1 MRQIHLKCPYCLK
14 EGYMPLDRV
23 KRFVNLNRVEE
34 PVSLPCGACAAM
46 RASQPGQGHQKGRLW
61 NWFDR
66 LTRYSIIAKIVVAMI
81 PLTTILV
88 AIGFVTDVTHRLAAY
103 HADAVHIVLMILLF
117 CECLFLL
124 GLIANIPYDYSYDVA
139 LNPAF
144 KDLEANAWHKREIG
158 QL

>member
-14 EGYMPLDRV
+14 EGNVPIDKV

-46 RASQPGQGHQKGRLW
+46 RASQPGQGQERSRLW

-66 LTRYSIIAKIVVAMI
+66 VTRYSIIAKIVVAMI
-81 PLTTILV
+81 PMTALV
-88 AIGFVTDVTHRLAAY
+88 GIVGYKMNVIENHPVVAFV
-103 HADAVHIVLMILLF
+103 IMILLF
-117 CECLFLL
+117 CEGLFTL
-124 GLIANIPYDYSYDVA
+124 GLLIDIPYDYSYDVV

-144 KDLEANAWHKREIG
+144 KRWKGNAWHKREIG
-158 QL
+158 HL

>member
-14 EGYMPLDRV
+14 EGYMPLDIV
-23 KRFVNLNRVEE
+23 KRFVNLKQVKE

-46 RASQPGQGHQKGRLW
+46 RANQPGQRQRKGGLW

-66 LTRYSIIAKIVVAMI
+66 LTRYSIIGKIVVAMI
-81 PLTTILV
+81 PVTATVGL
-88 AIGFVTDVTHRLAAY
+88 IGYKMYIIENHPIAAFVIA
-103 HADAVHIVLMILLF
+103 ILLF
-117 CECLFLL
+117 CESLFLL
-124 GLIANIPYDYSYDVA
+124 GLLVSIPYDYSYDVA